1 MSIYQVKP
9 QKGSEIA
16 MQQLKSQIVSGV
28 YPPGSRLPSVVD
40 LAAGFEVGRS
50 TVREALSALKAMG
63 WIDIRHGGGTFVCK
77 ELPSEEETASGDLFY
92 KTESF
97 QEVLDVRR
105 FIESGCAALAAKR
118 RTEEDLE
125 ALKAVLEHMQAVMGN
140 EQQGEQ
146 ADVQFHLL
154 IAKASHNSLLIHMM
168 ESMTQ
173 RLQESMKDSR
183 RLWFYSES
191 ASAQRL
197 LKEHKGIYEAILDKN
212 EALASERIIAHISK
226 VDLVLQRLV

>member
-1 MSIYQVKP
+1 MSFNQIKP
-9 QKGSEIA
+9 QKGSEIV
-16 MQQLKSQIVSGV
+16 MQQLKQQIISGV
-28 YPPGSRLPSVVD
+28 YPPGSRLPSVVEF
-40 LAAGFEVGRS
+40 AAGFEVGRS

-77 ELPSEEETASGDLFY
+77 ELPNEEAAESFDLFD

-97 QEVLDVRR
+97 QEVLEVRR

-118 RTEEDLE
+118 RTQEDLDE
-125 ALKAVLEHMQAVMGN
+125 IKATLEHMQDVLGN
-140 EQQGEQ
+140 EQLGEQ

-154 IAKASHNSLLIHMM
+154 IAQASHNTLLIQMM
-168 ESMTQ
+168 ESLTH

-183 RLWFYSES
+183 RLWFYSER

-197 LKEHKGIYEAILDKN
+197 LQEHQSIYEAIADKN
-212 EALASERIIAHISK
+212 EALASERTIEHISK
-226 VDLVLQRLV
+226 VDAVLQRLL